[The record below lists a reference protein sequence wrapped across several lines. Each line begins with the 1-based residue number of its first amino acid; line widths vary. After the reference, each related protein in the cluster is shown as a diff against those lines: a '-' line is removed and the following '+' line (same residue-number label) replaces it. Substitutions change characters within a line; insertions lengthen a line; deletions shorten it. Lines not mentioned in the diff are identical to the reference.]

1 MTNKEIENYIVS
13 LSKKLKNGES
23 LDLKKSNSEEIEKEF
38 QREIASSLAHMQR
51 MEEQLD
57 RESAA

>member
-51 MEEQLD
+51 MEE
-57 RESAA
+57 